1 MPPSLLALTLLA
13 CRGPAADPAPLP
25 ALGVDPAVRAAEGEA
40 RAGTIGEGAQGEAAL
55 FGGVTSEGRAGDVKL
70 YNHRVQVVIQ
80 GPYEGN
86 GYIDSG
92 GGIVDLDL
100 VREEGAL
107 GRDLVEDVFL
117 GFDLAR
123 LSHAASVEILADGS
137 DGGPA
142 VVQTRGTDVPWKFV
156 QGLFERDEPVVDDL
170 HLDIVTTYELA
181 PDAYTLSVLTTLT
194 NTGDETVSFTPQ
206 AGSFASGEDLLSWA
220 PGMGFGGPSSG
231 AIDAA
236 IFTGRQGEATFST
249 WAEGG
254 LSISGFA
261 ALTGDLG
268 IFLADHP
275 RVELAPGESAT
286 LSRTLAITPD
296 TATAEGL
303 RRASLGEVL
312 ATAGGTVRTNGVGVP
327 GVRVHLVDGQDQV
340 AGFAMTGDDGGWSAE
355 LPLGDWTA
363 YAVASSDDEI
373 LPLPAGAG
381 RYGPFAAESVNQR
394 QIDVLAGLDQA
405 TPLPFATGRATPQP
419 TAFTLAASGATV
431 DVELPP
437 AGGLRVELVD
447 GTGAPLPGVV
457 DLSWLGGAPPTS
469 VVPESLREP
478 LGISSSGRAAW
489 AWTATGTL
497 EIDALPGVYTVS
509 AGHSWR
515 HGRASVAEVEV
526 AGGEVA
532 TVRLVLEEVVPRDG
546 WLALDPHLHGAPSFD
561 GALPMEDRLV
571 TCAATGVD
579 LPVTTDHDAIADYR
593 SLATALGLDGRLR
606 VVPGTEVTTLARG
619 HFNLFPLDPA
629 PLEAANGG
637 AEPWWDTPA
646 DTQEL
651 FDRMR
656 QVAGADGV
664 IQVNHPRTPGM
675 FTVGDFQPE
684 TATPSVP
691 DFWSW
696 DFQTFELL
704 NGGVNDL
711 EDVREDW
718 FAMLDFGQLRVP
730 TGASDSHYRYIP
742 CGLSR
747 TDVFL
752 DATDVGAVSNEDV
765 REALLAGHVVVA
777 SGTTLR
783 ATVTGSGEPALPGD
797 TLVGESVTVRAT
809 VRAPD
814 WIQPGTLRVYVG
826 GEVAIEAEM
835 PAAATN
841 GLWLEGSW
849 TVQVPADTWIVVEV
863 AGTASQ
869 GATWRDATPYAATNA
884 FLVDTAGD
892 GWTSPRRLLDDE

>member
-1 MPPSLLALTLLA
+1 MPPSLLLALTLLA
-13 CRGPAADPAPLP
+13 CRDPAAVPESPP
-25 ALGVDPAVRAAEGEA
+25 ALGVDPTVRAAVDEA
-40 RAGTIGEGAQGEAAL
+40 RAGVVAEGGEAAL
-55 FGGVTSEGRAGDVKL
+55 FGGVTAEGRAGDVKL
-70 YNHRVQVVIQ
+70 YNSRVQVVIQ
-80 GPYEGN
+80 GAYEGN

-92 GGIVDLDL
+92 GGIIDLDL
-100 VREEGAL
+100 VREEGTL
-107 GRDLVEDVFL
+107 GRDLVEDLFL
-117 GFDLAR
+117 SFDLSR
-123 LSHAASVEILADGS
+123 LAHAASVEILADGS

-142 VVQTRGTDVPWKFV
+142 VVRSRGTDVPWKFV

-181 PDAYTLSVLTTLT
+181 PDAYALSVVTTLT

-220 PGMGFGGPSSG
+220 PDVGFEGPPSG

-254 LSISGFA
+254 LSISALA
-261 ALTGDLG
+261 ALASDLG
-268 IFLADHP
+268 IFLAEHP
-275 RVELAPGESAT
+275 RVELSPGGVVT
-286 LSRTLAITPD
+286 LARTLAITPD

-303 RRASLGEVL
+303 RRASSGQVL
-312 ATAGGTVRTNGVGVP
+312 ATAGGTVRTNGAGVP
-327 GVRVHLVDGQDQV
+327 GVRVHLVDDSDRV
-340 AGFAMTGDDGGWSAE
+340 AGFAMTDGDGAWSAQ
-355 LPLGDWTA
+355 LPPGEWTA
-363 YAVASSDDEI
+363 YAVATSDDEL

-381 RYGPFAAESVNQR
+381 RYGPFAAEAVNQR
-394 QIDVLAGLDQA
+394 QLDVLAGLDPA
-405 TPLPFATGRATPQP
+405 TPLPFATGRATPPP
-419 TAFTLAASGATV
+419 TAFSLAASGATV
-431 DVELPP
+431 DLELAPE
-437 AGGLRVELVD
+437 GRLRVELVD
-447 GTGAPLPGVV
+447 GAGVPLPGVV
-457 DLSWLGGAPPTS
+457 DLGWAAGAPPTS
-469 VVPESLREP
+469 VVPDVLRGP

-497 EIDALPGVYTVS
+497 EIDALPGIYTLS

-526 AGGEVA
+526 AAGEVA
-532 TVRLVLEEVVPRDG
+532 TVRLVLDEVVPRDG
-546 WLALDPHLHGAPSFD
+546 WLAVDPHLHGAPSFD

-593 SLATALGLDGRLR
+593 SLATALGLDGRLL

-619 HFNLFPLDPA
+619 HFNLYPLDPA
-629 PLEAANGG
+629 PLSAANGG

-656 QVAGADGV
+656 RIAGPDGV

-675 FTVGDFQPE
+675 FTVGDFQPA
-684 TATPSVP
+684 TATPSAP

-704 NGGVNDL
+704 NGGVDDL
-711 EDVREDW
+711 EDMRRDW
-718 FAMLDFGQLRVP
+718 FALLDFGLLRVP
-730 TGASDSHYRYIP
+730 IGASDSHYRYIP
-742 CGLSR
+742 CGLAR

-752 DATDVGAVSNEDV
+752 GTTDIGAVSIEDV
-765 REALLAGHVVVA
+765 RAALLAGHVVVA

-783 ATVTGSGEPALPGD
+783 ATVTGSGAPGLPGD
-797 TLVGESVTVRAT
+797 TLVGETMTVRAT

-826 GEVAIEAEM
+826 GEVAIEEAM
-835 PAAATN
+835 PAVATN
-841 GLWLEGSW
+841 GVWLDGSW
-849 TVQVPADTWIVVEV
+849 TVAVPADTWIVVEV
-863 AGTASQ
+863 AGTESL
-869 GATWRDATPYAATNA
+869 GATWRNSTPYAATNA
-884 FLVDTAGD
+884 FLVDSAGD
-892 GWTSPRRLLDDE
+892 GWTSPRSW

>member
-1 MPPSLLALTLLA
+1 MPSSLLTLALLA
-13 CRGPAADPAPLP
+13 CRDPAAGPTSPP
-25 ALGVDPAVRAAEGEA
+25 SLGVDPAVRAAEGEA
-40 RAGTIGEGAQGEAAL
+40 RAGAIAEGGESAL
-55 FGGVTSEGRAGDVKL
+55 FGGVTAEGRAGDIKL
-70 YNHRVQVVIQ
+70 YNSRVQVVIQ

-92 GGIVDLDL
+92 GGILDLDL
-100 VREEGAL
+100 VREEGTL
-107 GRDLVEDVFL
+107 GRDLVEDLFL
-117 GFDLAR
+117 SFDLSR

-142 VVQTRGTDVPWKFV
+142 IVQSRGTDVPWRFV
-156 QGLFERDEPVVDDL
+156 QGLFERDEPIVDDL

-181 PDAYTLSVLTTLT
+181 PDAYALSIVTTLT

-206 AGSFASGEDLLSWA
+206 AGSFASGEDLLPWA
-220 PGMGFGGPSSG
+220 PDVGFLGPSSG
-231 AIDAA
+231 AVDAA

-254 LSISGFA
+254 LSISTLA
-261 ALTGDLG
+261 ALASDLG

-275 RVELAPGESAT
+275 RVELLPGAVVT
-286 LSRTLAITPD
+286 LARTLAITPD

-303 RRASLGEVL
+303 RRASSGEVL
-312 ATAGGTVRTNGVGVP
+312 AAAVGTVRTNGAGVP
-327 GVRVHLVDGQDQV
+327 GVRVHLVDDQDRV
-340 AGFAMTGDDGGWSAE
+340 AGFAMTDGDGAWSAQ
-355 LPLGDWTA
+355 LPLGEWSA
-363 YAVASSDDEI
+363 YAVAASDDEL

-381 RYGPFAAESVNQR
+381 RYGPFAALAVNQR
-394 QIDVLAGLDQA
+394 QIDALTGLEHA
-405 TPLPFATGRATPQP
+405 TPLAFATGRATPPP
-419 TAFTLAASGATV
+419 TAFSLAASGATV
-431 DVELPP
+431 DLELAP

-447 GTGAPLPGVV
+447 GAGVPLPGVV
-457 DLSWLGGAPPTS
+457 DLGWAAGAPPS
-469 VVPESLREP
+469 SAVPEALRGP

-489 AWTATGTL
+489 AWTASGTL
-497 EIDALPGVYTVS
+497 EIDALPGTYTVS

-515 HGRASVAEVEV
+515 HGRASLAGVEV
-526 AGGEVA
+526 AEGEVT
-532 TVRLVLEEVVPRDG
+532 TVRLVLDEVVPRDG
-546 WLALDPHLHGAPSFD
+546 WLAVDPHLHGAPSFD

-579 LPVTTDHDAIADYR
+579 LPVTTDHDAIVDYR
-593 SLATALGLDGRLR
+593 SLATALDLDGRLL

-619 HFNLFPLDPA
+619 HFNLYPLDPA
-629 PLEAANGG
+629 PLSAANGG

-656 QVAGADGV
+656 QIAGPDGV

-691 DFWSW
+691 DHWSW

-704 NGGVNDL
+704 NGGVDDL
-711 EDVREDW
+711 EDMRRDW
-718 FAMLDFGQLRVP
+718 FSLLDFGQLRVP
-730 TGASDSHYRYIP
+730 IGASDSHYRYIP
-742 CGLSR
+742 CGLAR

-752 DATDVGAVSNEDV
+752 GTTDVGTVSIEDV

-783 ATVTGSGEPALPGD
+783 ATVTGSGAPGLPGD
-797 TLVGESVTVRAT
+797 TLIGETMTIQAT
-809 VRAPD
+809 VRSPD

-826 GEVAIEAEM
+826 GEVAIEEAM

-841 GLWLEGSW
+841 GLWLAGSW
-849 TVQVPADTWIVVEV
+849 TVQVPADSWIVVEV
-863 AGTASQ
+863 AGTVSQ
-869 GATWRDATPYAATNA
+869 GATWRNATPYAATNA
-884 FLVDTAGD
+884 FFVDTAGD
-892 GWTSPRRLLDDE
+892 GWTSPRPWVSAE